1 MKVVMVKDLSDYFGK
16 NISLVKQDFPNGMVV
31 YGLVAD
37 FSSYDLNWVS
47 FSFDASNDTKYRNY
61 CATVDGISLM

>member
-47 FSFDASNDTKYRNY
+47 FSFDALCKTCHEKREGEVLPNP
-61 CATVDGISLM
+61 G